1 MCNVSY
7 ISEVSWSTNGAVSN
21 NKLTTTTDV
30 GYRDGDFSTA
40 QFNHPY
46 EIQQVR
52 DGLFL
57 VADNNNQRMRLLDM
71 INKKVLPVCIG
82 STTNCTTST
91 DLSIYPSS
99 LLISNNTV
107 YVGGHQAILKLTGQ

>member
-1 MCNVSY
+1 M
-7 ISEVSWSTNGAVSN
+7 
-21 NKLTTTTDV
+21 
-30 GYRDGDFSTA
+30 
-40 QFNHPY
+40 

-52 DGLFL
+52 DGSFL
-57 VADNNNQRMRLLDM
+57 VADHKNKRLRLLDM

-91 DLSIYPSS
+91 DLSTNPFS

-107 YVGGHQAILKLTGQ
+107 YVGAYKVILKLTG